1 MSTQSVLVVGAG
13 SMGSALVK
21 GLSAHQDATKYRITV
36 CDQHAERLNDL
47 KAIKHVTLVAS
58 LSQLNGIFDVVIL
71 CVKPHDLAVV
81 SQGLKKSLGNNT
93 LLISFLAG
101 VTIDDLNKAL
111 QFNGAIVRSMP
122 NIAATVGLAAT
133 AMSASDSTHESQ
145 RKTAESI
152 LSAVGDAHWIKESLM
167 DAVTGLSGSG
177 PAYIYMV
184 IEAMTDGG
192 VKMGIPR
199 DLSLKLSVQTVL
211 GAAKLVKESGLH
223 PAILRD
229 QVTTPGGT
237 TINAIHELEA
247 HGLRAMLISAIATA
261 TKRSQALRKKI

>member
-1 MSTQSVLVVGAG
+1 MATQTVLVIGAG

-21 GLSAHQDATKYRITV
+21 GLSAHKDASSYRITV
-36 CDQHAERLNDL
+36 CDQHAERLTDL
-47 KAIKHVTLVAS
+47 KSIAQLQSVSS
-58 LSQLNGIFDVVIL
+58 LSQVNGDFDVVIL

-81 SQGLKKSLGNNT
+81 AQNLKSILSSKT

-101 VTIDDLNKAL
+101 VTIEDLAKAL
-111 QFNGAIVRSMP
+111 QFNGAIVRAMP
-122 NIAATVGLAAT
+122 NIAATVSLAAT
-133 AMSASDSTHESQ
+133 AMSASASTQ
-145 RKTAESI
+145 PLQQKTAENI

>member
-1 MSTQSVLVVGAG
+1 MATASILIVGAG
-13 SMGSALVK
+13 SMGSALVR
-21 GLSAHQDATKYRITV
+21 GLAANGNSHSNITV
-36 CDQHAERLNDL
+36 CDQHPERLEALAKVAGL
-47 KAIKHVTLVAS
+47 KTVTGVGNLA
-58 LSQLNGIFDVVIL
+58 GAFDVMIL
-71 CVKPHDLAVV
+71 CVKPHDLTKVAA
-81 SQGLKKSLGNNT
+81 GLTGKLKPSS

-101 VTIDDLNKAL
+101 VTIDDISRA
-111 QFNGAIVRSMP
+111 FNFKGAIVRAMP

-133 AMSASDSTHESQ
+133 AMAASLQADSQHQ
-145 RKTAESI
+145 QQAQSI
-152 LSAVGDAHWIKESLM
+152 LSAVGEAHWVNESLM

-177 PAYIYMV
+177 PAYVYMI

-199 DLSLKLSVQTVL
+199 DLSLQLSIQTVL
-211 GAAKLVKESGLH
+211 GAAKLVKDSGQH
-223 PAILRD
+223 PAVLRD

-261 TKRSQALRKKI
+261 TKRSKALRKRI